1 MTSGILL
8 IDKSTGISS
17 GKCVYQARKKLGIK
31 KIGHA
36 GTLDPLATGLL
47 PLLINKATRVSD
59 FLMDEVKIYET
70 LAFFGQKT
78 DSQDITGEVLE
89 KSSNT
94 FEKKDLEKAIKEN
107 FLGEILQ
114 TPPMYSALKHKG
126 RKLYE
131 LAREGKTVE
140 RKQRK
145 IKIYDFEIIDFD
157 FPYARLKI
165 TCSKGTYIRSLVND
179 LGEILKTFATVKELR
194 RLKVGDFDVKDAI
207 KAEDFEKMDPNQ
219 ILKNLIPID
228 KALGQYEKIIL
239 DKSYYK
245 QATNG
250 MTMKVDFEKNV
261 EGYLRVY
268 VEEFFIGL
276 GEYKNEN
283 KTLKI
288 KKVFYEG

>member
-194 RLKVGDFDVKDAI
+194 RLNVGDFHVKDAI
-207 KAEDFEKMDPNQ
+207 KIEDFEKMDPNQ

>member
-194 RLKVGDFDVKDAI
+194 RLKVGDFHVKDAI
-207 KAEDFEKMDPNQ
+207 KIEDFEKMDPNQ

>member
-194 RLKVGDFDVKDAI
+194 RLKVGDFHVKDAI
-207 KAEDFEKMDPNQ
+207 KIEDFEKMDPNQ

-268 VEEFFIGL
+268 VEDFFIGL

>member
-78 DSQDITGEVLE
+78 DTQDITGEILE
-89 KSSNT
+89 KSSKT
-94 FEKKDLEKAIKEN
+94 FELDDLKNAIDDN
-107 FLGEILQ
+107 FIGEIFQ

-126 RKLYE
+126 KKLYE
-131 LAREGKTVE
+131 LAREGKSIE
-140 RKQRK
+140 RKERK
-145 IKIYDFEIIDFD
+145 IKIYDFDIVDFK
-157 FPYARLKI
+157 FPYARLRIK
-165 TCSKGTYIRSLVND
+165 CSKGTYIRTLVND
-179 LGEILKTFATVKELR
+179 LGEILQSFATVKELR
-194 RLKVGDFDVKDAI
+194 RTKVGDFDVEDAI
-207 KAEDFEKMDPNQ
+207 KIEDFEK
-219 ILKNLIPID
+219 IEKNEIIKRLIPID
-228 KALGQYEKIIL
+228 KALFQYEKIVL
-239 DKSYYK
+239 DKTYYK

-250 MTMKVDFEKNV
+250 MTMKVDYGKNID
-261 EGYLRVY
+261 EYLRVY
-268 VEEFFIGL
+268 VDDLFIGL
-276 GEYKNEN
+276 GEYKDKN

-288 KKVFYEG
+288 KKVFYER

>member
-8 IDKSTGISS
+8 IDKNTGISS

-94 FEKKDLEKAIKEN
+94 FEKKDLERAIKEN
-107 FLGEILQ
+107 FTGEILQ
-114 TPPMYSALKHKG
+114 TPPMYSALKHNG

-145 IKIYDFEIIDFD
+145 IKIYDFEILDFD

-179 LGEILKTFATVKELR
+179 LGENLKTFSTVKELR

-207 KAEDFEKMDPNQ
+207 KIDDFEKMDTDQ
-219 ILKNLIPID
+219 IIKKLIPID

-250 MTMKVDFEKNV
+250 MTMKVDFDKNV

-268 VEEFFIGL
+268 VKDLFIGL
-276 GEYKNEN
+276 GEYKNEY
-283 KTLKI
+283 KTLKL

>member
-89 KSSNT
+89 ESSNT
-94 FEKKDLEKAIKEN
+94 FEKKDLERAIKEN
-107 FLGEILQ
+107 FTGEILQ

-145 IKIYDFEIIDFD
+145 IKIYDFEILDFN

-179 LGEILKTFATVKELR
+179 LGENLKTFATVKELR
-194 RLKVGDFDVKDAI
+194 RLRVGDFDVKDAI
-207 KAEDFEKMDPNQ
+207 KIDDFEKMDTDQ
-219 ILKNLIPID
+219 IIKKLIPID

-250 MTMKVDFEKNV
+250 MTMKVDFDKNI

-268 VEEFFIGL
+268 VKDLFIGL
-276 GEYKNEN
+276 GKYKNEN
-283 KTLKI
+283 KTLKL

>member
-94 FEKKDLEKAIKEN
+94 FEKKDLERAIKEN
-107 FLGEILQ
+107 FTGEILQ

-145 IKIYDFEIIDFD
+145 IKIYDFEILDFN

-179 LGEILKTFATVKELR
+179 LGENLKTFATVKELR

-207 KAEDFEKMDPNQ
+207 KIDDFEKMDTDQ
-219 ILKNLIPID
+219 IIKKLIPID

-250 MTMKVDFEKNV
+250 MTMKVDFDKKV

-268 VEEFFIGL
+268 VKDLFIGL

>member
-131 LAREGKTVE
+131 LAREGKTVK

-145 IKIYDFEIIDFD
+145 IKIYDFKIIDFD

-194 RLKVGDFDVKDAI
+194 RLKVGDFHVKDAI
-207 KAEDFEKMDPNQ
+207 KIEDFEKMDPNQ

-250 MTMKVDFEKNV
+250 MTMKVDFEKNA

-268 VEEFFIGL
+268 VEDFFIGL

>member
-59 FLMDEVKIYET
+59 FLMDEIKIYET

-145 IKIYDFEIIDFD
+145 IKIYDFEILDFD

-207 KAEDFEKMDPNQ
+207 KIEDFEKMDSNQ

-268 VEEFFIGL
+268 VEDFFIGL

>member
-94 FEKKDLEKAIKEN
+94 FEKSDLEKEIKEN
-107 FLGEILQ
+107 FTGEILQ

-145 IKIYDFEIIDFD
+145 IKIYDFEILDFN

-179 LGEILKTFATVKELR
+179 LGENLKTFATVKELR

-207 KAEDFEKMDPNQ
+207 KIDDFEKMDTDQ
-219 ILKNLIPID
+219 IIKKLIPID

-250 MTMKVDFEKNV
+250 MTMKVDFDKNV

-268 VEEFFIGL
+268 VKDLFIGL

>member
-59 FLMDEVKIYET
+59 FLMDEIKIYET

-107 FLGEILQ
+107 FSGEILQ

-194 RLKVGDFDVKDAI
+194 RLKVGDFHVKDAI

-268 VEEFFIGL
+268 VKDFFIGL

>member
-1 MTSGILL
+1 
-8 IDKSTGISS
+8 
-17 GKCVYQARKKLGIK
+17 
-31 KIGHA
+31 
-36 GTLDPLATGLL
+36 
-47 PLLINKATRVSD
+47 
-59 FLMDEVKIYET
+59 MDEVKIYET

-78 DSQDITGEVLE
+78 DTQDITGEILE

-94 FEKKDLEKAIKEN
+94 FEKKELEKVIKEN

-114 TPPMYSALKHKG
+114 TPPMYSALKYKG

-131 LAREGKTVE
+131 LAREGKSIE
-140 RKQRK
+140 RKQRE
-145 IKIYDFEIIDFD
+145 IKIYDFEILDFD

-179 LGEILKTFATVKELR
+179 LGETLKTFATVKELR

-207 KAEDFEKMDPNQ
+207 KSEDFENMNLDD
-219 ILKNLIPID
+219 IMKNLIPID
-228 KALGQYEKIIL
+228 KALDQYEKIIL
-239 DKSYYK
+239 DESFYK

-250 MTMKVDFEKNV
+250 MTMKVDFVKDID
-261 EGYLRVY
+261 GLFRVY
-268 VEEFFIGL
+268 VKDLFIGL
-276 GEYKNEN
+276 GEYKNKN

>member
-31 KIGHA
+31 KIGHT

-94 FEKKDLEKAIKEN
+94 FEKKDLEKAIIEN
-107 FLGEILQ
+107 FSGEILQ

-207 KAEDFEKMDPNQ
+207 KTEDFEKMDPNQ

-250 MTMKVDFEKNV
+250 MTMKVDYDKNV
-261 EGYLRVY
+261 DGYLRVY
-268 VEEFFIGL
+268 VEDFFIGL

>member
-59 FLMDEVKIYET
+59 FLMDEIKIYET

-194 RLKVGDFDVKDAI
+194 RLKVGDFHVKDAI
-207 KAEDFEKMDPNQ
+207 KIEDFEKMDPNQ

-268 VEEFFIGL
+268 VEDFFIGL